1 MSAPRDASH
10 EHRIS
15 ELFEPALRRM
25 GIRRAVREVQ
35 LQDAFA
41 EVVGPAVAPLCR
53 ALSLDR
59 GALLVATAHSAL
71 AHQLQLEAPR
81 IIHALNRRV
90 GEGTVKRLRF
100 TAMGVPRR

>member
-1 MSAPRDASH
+1 MTDEQRLAD
-10 EHRIS
+10 
-15 ELFEPALRRM
+15 LFDPALRRM
-25 GIRRAVREVQ
+25 GIRKAVREVQ

-53 ALSLDR
+53 AVSLER
-59 GALLVATAHSAL
+59 GALLVATVHTAL

-81 IIHALNRRV
+81 IFHALYQRV

-100 TAMGVPRR
+100 TALGKPGQR

>member
-1 MSAPRDASH
+1 MTDEQRLAD
-10 EHRIS
+10 
-15 ELFEPALRRM
+15 LFDPALRRM
-25 GIRRAVREVQ
+25 GIRKAVREVQ

-53 ALSLDR
+53 AVSLER
-59 GALLVATAHSAL
+59 GALLVATLHTAL

-81 IIHALNRRV
+81 IIHALNQRV

-100 TAMGVPRR
+100 TALGKPGQR

>member
-1 MSAPRDASH
+1 MSDEQRVSD
-10 EHRIS
+10 
-15 ELFEPALRRM
+15 LFDLALRRL

-59 GALLVATAHSAL
+59 GALLVATAHTAL

-81 IIHALNRRV
+81 IIHALNERV

-100 TAMGVPRR
+100 TPLGRQGR